1 MSFKKVDLFPC
12 NPATTR
18 GESTRISSSKDKI
31 VYTNGRTVIVRCPPL
46 RAVDRRVLMSCAS
59 RFVI

>member
-1 MSFKKVDLFPC
+1 MSFKKADLFPC

-31 VYTNGRTVIVRCPPL
+31 AYVNGRTVIVRVGSVHSNRHTYVFFAL
-46 RAVDRRVLMSCAS
+46 RS
-59 RFVI
+59 VI